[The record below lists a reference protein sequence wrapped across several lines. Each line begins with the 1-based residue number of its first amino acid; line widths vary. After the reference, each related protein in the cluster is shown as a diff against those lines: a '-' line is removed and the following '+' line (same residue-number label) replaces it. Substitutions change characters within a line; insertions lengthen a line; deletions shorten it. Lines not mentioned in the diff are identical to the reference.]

1 MQKRAPWSRR
11 TAAQALT
18 GRPRGFPA
26 TGRTPLLGAG
36 SPARPGGAVVTGSD
50 GAAHGTRTPGF
61 CETRILVRAPRS
73 CLGRTPGSGVSP
85 LREKRGGEDGAMC
98 SENHLQR
105 RQPSTGCWHPA
116 SVGTG
121 RGPGRRGD
129 LPSVC
134 LAGPVCVQD
143 CGLRGPSGLRPPG
156 RALADGR
163 GHGACAPRS
172 LSPRWL
178 PVDRRSSPQPWSL
191 P

>member
-1 MQKRAPWSRR
+1 MDSRPPDAPRFWGRAPQRGQGGLWSLVQMALR
-11 TAAQALT
+11 TGPAPLGSVKLGSWSVLPGPALAAPQEVGCHPS
-18 GRPRGFPA
+18 GR
-26 TGRTPLLGAG
+26 
-36 SPARPGGAVVTGSD
+36 
-50 GAAHGTRTPGF
+50 
-61 CETRILVRAPRS
+61 
-73 CLGRTPGSGVSP
+73 
-85 LREKRGGEDGAMC
+85 KGGEDGAMC

-121 RGPGRRGD
+121 RGPGRQGD

-172 LSPRWL
+172 SSPRWL

>member
-1 MQKRAPWSRR
+1 MEQADSGPGPDGEAAWIPGHR
-11 TAAQALT
+11 TH
-18 GRPRGFPA
+18 PA
-26 TGRTPLLGAG
+26 SGGGLPSEA
-36 SPARPGGAVVTGSD
+36 GGAVVTGSD
-50 GAAHGTRTPGF
+50 GAARGTRTPGF

-156 RALADGR
+156 RALADRR